1 MKTII
6 DKAERLLKIPQPSLG
21 AMKLAHKRLAARGVK
36 VIDLSRV
43 VPYSDVIGKFVDE
56 GNIRNNRSAGERA
69 SQQQVLRLQTQIAKR
84 HSALRIA
91 RLDPEREIILTPGI
105 RATMAYLS
113 LALLNPGD
121 VATFPDPGYRHLRSA
136 ICLADAYPSA
146 YRLADKNDYVANIPA
161 LTRPPQKRLKALFLN
176 YPHNPTG
183 AEVDHYFFRDL
194 LKSVKLENIL
204 IIQDC
209 AYVHPGD
216 GEVSSVLQIPGS
228 RKKALELHSFSTT
241 FGLGGLGFVAG
252 HRDVISILRSV
263 LDVTGFVPDSLTVDL
278 ASELLDHAGKIFIEY
293 GQALARGRET
303 ALRKLKELGWRVRAG
318 KRVPFI
324 WTRPPAWSSSLA
336 LARRILIKAGV
347 MLTPGTDFGEEGE
360 SWLRT
365 VLHPDQ
371 IVMEE
376 ALQRIAHHSRIWQRR
391 YRASS

>member
-6 DKAERLLKIPQPSLG
+6 DKAERLLRIPQPSLG
-21 AMKLAHKRLAARGVK
+21 AMKLAHKRLAARGVD

-43 VPYSDVIGKFVDE
+43 VPCSDVIRKFVDE
-56 GNIRNNRSAGERA
+56 GSIGNSRHAGERA
-69 SQQQVLRLQTQIAKR
+69 SQEQMLRLQAQIAGK
-84 HSALRIA
+84 HSALRSA
-91 RLDPEREIILTPGI
+91 RVDPEKEIILTPGI

-113 LALLNPGD
+113 LAFLNPGD
-121 VATFPDPGYRHLRSA
+121 AAAFPDPGYRYLRSA
-136 ICLADAYPSA
+136 ICMADAYPSS
-146 YRLADKNDYVANIPA
+146 YRLEDKNDYVVNISA
-161 LTRPPQKRLKALFLN
+161 LTRPPQKRLKAMFLN

-194 LKSVKLENIL
+194 LKSVRLENIL

-209 AYVHPGD
+209 AYIHPGD
-216 GEVSSVLQIPGS
+216 SEVSSVLQIPGS

-241 FGLGGLGFVAG
+241 FGLAGLGFVAG
-252 HRDVISILRSV
+252 HRDVVTILKSV

-278 ASELLDHAGKIFIEY
+278 ASEMLNHAGEIFAEC
-293 GQALARGRET
+293 GQVLARGRE
-303 ALRKLKELGWRVRAG
+303 KVSGELKELGWRVRAG
-318 KRVPFI
+318 KRVPFV

-360 SWLRT
+360 GWLRM

-371 IVMEE
+371 KTMEE

>member
-21 AMKLAHKRLAARGVK
+21 TMKLAHKRLAARGVE

-43 VPYSDVIGKFVDE
+43 VPYSDVIRRFLDE
-56 GNIRNNRSAGERA
+56 GRSRDRQSAGEMA
-69 SQQQVLRLQTQIAKR
+69 SQDQILRLQTQIARK
-84 HSALRIA
+84 HVALRSA
-91 RLDPEREIILTPGI
+91 RLDPEKEMILTPGI

-113 LALLNPGD
+113 LAFLNPGD
-121 VATFPDPGYRHLRSA
+121 AAAFPDPGYRYLRSA

-194 LKSVKLENIL
+194 LKSIKLENIL

-216 GEVSSVLQIPGS
+216 GEVSSVLQIPGA

-241 FGLGGLGFVAG
+241 FGLGGLGFATG
-252 HRDVISILRSV
+252 HRDVISILKSV
-263 LDVTGFVPDSLTVDL
+263 LDIMGFVPDSLTIGS
-278 ASELLDHAGKIFIEY
+278 ASVMLDHAGEIFPEY

-303 ALRKLKELGWRVRAG
+303 ASAKLKELGWRVRAG

-347 MLTPGTDFGEEGE
+347 KLSPGSDFGEEGE
-360 SWLRT
+360 GWLRM
-365 VLHPDQ
+365 VLHPDRN
-371 IVMEE
+371 VMEK
-376 ALQRIAHHSRIWQRR
+376 ALERIAHHSRIWQRR